1 MSLFAYKSITLSTLG
16 TTCTLLTTCA
26 ARQYLLGVNACFC
39 LFIFVCQSICVLF
52 VCLFCVSLF
61 VGLNVCL
68 FVCLLAGWLVVH
80 HDLFSQN
87 NSDCHLHKETLVC
100 SKFEVG
106 LMKILSLACNL
117 AFYNCLVVP
126 SSSDQKCL
134 VVPSLRSR
142 STIPFVSQYHH
153 KKIGLS
159 KIMDERKATR
169 SFQMLQLCRKVLDI
183 SMFHGQQLTLRFH
196 TQQRRLCSKKTKNG
210 KKRE

>member
-1 MSLFAYKSITLSTLG
+1 MRTFLPNLCCFQASQSAHVVGAFDVACVTFLTCQCKLPAAIDLNLLAKLPHFALLFCI
-16 TTCTLLTTCA
+16 
-26 ARQYLLGVNACFC
+26 C
-39 LFIFVCQSICVLF
+39 LFLFVSQVACCLF
-52 VCLFCVSLF
+52 VCLFVFYVSLF
-61 VGLNVCL
+61 IGLHVCL

-142 STIPFVSQYHH
+142 STIPFVS
-153 KKIGLS
+153 
-159 KIMDERKATR
+159 
-169 SFQMLQLCRKVLDI
+169 
-183 SMFHGQQLTLRFH
+183 
-196 TQQRRLCSKKTKNG
+196 
-210 KKRE
+210 

>member
-1 MSLFAYKSITLSTLG
+1 MQTAGRDRSRSISKATTLCVAPMFIFLSV
-16 TTCTLLTTCA
+16 
-26 ARQYLLGVNACFC
+26 YFC
-39 LFIFVCQSICVLF
+39 LLVNLRV
-52 VCLFCVSLF
+52 VCLFVF
-61 VGLNVCL
+61 VLVCL

-142 STIPFVSQYHH
+142 STIPFVS
-153 KKIGLS
+153 
-159 KIMDERKATR
+159 
-169 SFQMLQLCRKVLDI
+169 
-183 SMFHGQQLTLRFH
+183 
-196 TQQRRLCSKKTKNG
+196 
-210 KKRE
+210 

>member
-1 MSLFAYKSITLSTLG
+1 MLF
-16 TTCTLLTTCA
+16 
-26 ARQYLLGVNACFC
+26 LGVTVGALVRRFWCRLFHFPHTSVQTAGRDRSRSISKATTLCVAPCMFIFFVC
-39 LFIFVCQSICVLF
+39 LFLFVSQFACCLF
-52 VCLFCVSLF
+52 VCFCVSLF

-142 STIPFVSQYHH
+142 STIPFVS
-153 KKIGLS
+153 
-159 KIMDERKATR
+159 
-169 SFQMLQLCRKVLDI
+169 
-183 SMFHGQQLTLRFH
+183 
-196 TQQRRLCSKKTKNG
+196 
-210 KKRE
+210 